1 MLSSLDSI
9 IFFMPPIFTS
19 FFSLLHPPPLILATS
34 TLMHG
39 SIPNKIGLIHYVE
52 LDIYFEDLGVRVLDL
67 LENQKTC

>member
-1 MLSSLDSI
+1 
-9 IFFMPPIFTS
+9 
-19 FFSLLHPPPLILATS
+19 
-34 TLMHG
+34 MHG